1 MLRKQRKVK
10 LVIQLRKDNIT
21 DLLNLQ
27 GVKQDKI
34 KYSKN
39 LVEVWISC
47 PIKEHVCPCC
57 KEKTSRVHDYYTR
70 SFNHIVVGERTSRIY
85 YKQRR
90 YLCTYCGKRFAE
102 KNSFVEKF
110 YRHSNVVVNSV
121 FKHLKDMRNFSQI
134 GKDNNMSSGNVI
146 RLMTKFMPIFHRVT
160 HLPEAIGID
169 EFRGNAGGNKFQVA
183 ITDLKNHKVID
194 VISARTEDAI
204 RHFFRNISNTKDVK
218 LVTMDLSL
226 FFKNIIQD
234 TFPNAKI
241 VADTFHFTRL
251 MHWSLDNVRKDVQKG
266 LPKDMRIYFKRSRSV
281 LHKRINDLDVD
292 GYQQLCRMLDYD
304 ENLRWAYSIVQK
316 LFEVIDEKN
325 PDKKV
330 ALFKEFMTYAS
341 NCDLPEFNKHLDTY
355 FKWHKYIVNSF
366 YTDYSNGI
374 TEGLNTKIK
383 TLKRIS
389 FGFRSF
395 KNFRLRILMACS

>member
-1 MLRKQRKVK
+1 M
-10 LVIQLRKDNIT
+10 IQLHTNNIT

-47 PIKEHVCPCC
+47 PVKEHICPCC
-57 KEKTSRVHDYYTR
+57 KAATSRVHDYYKR
-70 SFNHIVVGERTSRIY
+70 SFNHIIIGERTSRIY

-90 YLCTYCGKRFAE
+90 YLCTNCGKRFAE
-102 KNSFVEKF
+102 SNSFVEKF
-110 YRHSNVVVNSV
+110 YRHSNEVVNSV
-121 FKHLKDMRNFSQI
+121 FKNLKDMRNFSQI
-134 GKDNNMSSGNVI
+134 GKDNNMSSQNVI
-146 RLMTKFMPIFHRVT
+146 RLMSKFIPIFHHTT

-183 ITDLKNHKVID
+183 ITDLKTHKVID

-204 RHFFRNISNTKDVK
+204 RHFFRNISNTKEVK

-226 FFKNIIQD
+226 FFKNIILD
-234 TFPNAKI
+234 TFQNAKI
-241 VADTFHFTRL
+241 VADTFHYTRL
-251 MHWSLDNVRKDVQKG
+251 MHWALDNVRKDVQKG

-281 LHKRINDLDVD
+281 LHKRIDELDID
-292 GYQQLCRMLDYD
+292 QYQQLCRMLDYD

-316 LFEVIDEKN
+316 LFEIIDEEN
-325 PDKKV
+325 ADKKV
-330 ALFKEFMTYAS
+330 VLFKEFMTYAS
-341 NCDLPEFNKHLDTY
+341 NCDLTEFNKHLQTY
-355 FKWHKYIVNSF
+355 FKWHKYIINSF
-366 YTDYSNGI
+366 YTNYSNGI

-389 FGFRSF
+389 FGFRNF
-395 KNFRLRILMACS
+395 NNFRLRILMACS